1 MLYAEHVIVAIAR
14 KQGLAVDLSDAV
26 VYLLPHLVATA
37 TATAT
42 SNSCKRGCDHCQV
55 LPSSFMTHYPVCFAT
70 THSST
75 QPSHP
80 KHVEW
85 KEVADPPSTPK
96 SRKSLN
102 SAEELH
108 FFL

>member
-1 MLYAEHVIVAIAR
+1 
-14 KQGLAVDLSDAV
+14 
-26 VYLLPHLVATA
+26 
-37 TATAT
+37 
-42 SNSCKRGCDHCQV
+42 V

-70 THSST
+70 TLSST
-75 QPSHP
+75 QTSRP

-85 KEVADPPSTPK
+85 KEVADPPSTPD

-108 FFL
+108 FFLCKTVEGFSPKR